1 MQDPR
6 AASARGSSARQETG
20 VTTITIA
27 ADSTPESMGRLK
39 RELKAAEAKKRA
51 MALLLIAPLAIF
63 LLLIFVVPIGALLTR
78 AAQNPEIVTALPHTV
93 SMLRGWDRKTP
104 PADAAYGALAA
115 DLTATRDGEMMGAL
129 ARRLNT
135 EIPGYRSLV
144 TKTAH
149 AMPLADD
156 AGHPLTLTPAQVH
169 AKLVELD
176 PRWDDIT
183 YWQAIAKN
191 GSAYSPFYL
200 LASLDHKQDA
210 FGHIIQTDPD
220 QQIYLAVF
228 SRTFV
233 IGAAVTIF
241 TLLLGFPL
249 AYWIS
254 TLSDRRAN
262 LVMIMVLIPFWTSIL
277 VRVAA
282 WIVILQSEGLA
293 NKALIGSGLIHDPL
307 SLLFNR
313 VGVYISMTHILLP
326 FMILP
331 LYSVMKSIPPTYQRA
346 AISLGSHPF
355 AAFWRVYVPQTYP
368 GIGAGALLVFI
379 LAIGYYI
386 TPALLGGPSD
396 QMVSYYVAYFTNVT
410 INWGMACALGGLLLA
425 ATLVLYVVYGR
436 FTRSQLSL
444 G

>member
-1 MQDPR
+1 M
-6 AASARGSSARQETG
+6 
-20 VTTITIA
+20 TIA
-27 ADSTPESMGRLK
+27 TFATSSSTQSTAALK
-39 RELKAAEAKKRA
+39 RELKAAESRKRA
-51 MALLLIAPLAIF
+51 MALLLVAPLALF
-63 LLLIFVVPIGALLTR
+63 VLLIFVVPIGALLTR
-78 AAQNPEIVTALPHTV
+78 AVQNPEIATALPKTV
-93 SMLRGWDRKTP
+93 AALSGWDRKAP
-104 PADAAYGALAA
+104 PADAAYAALAA
-115 DLTATRDGEMMGAL
+115 DMTRVADSEAMGAL

-144 TKTAH
+144 AKTAR
-149 AMPLADD
+149 AMPLKGDD
-156 AGHPLTLTPAQVH
+156 GQALSPAQQR

-176 PRWDDIT
+176 ARWGDAT

-191 GSAYSPFYL
+191 SGTYSPFYL
-200 LASLDHKQDA
+200 LAALDHKQDG
-210 FGHIIQTDPD
+210 FGSIVQADPD
-220 QQIYLAVF
+220 QSIYVAIF
-228 SRTFV
+228 GRTLV
-233 IGAAVTIF
+233 IGFAVTLF
-241 TLLLGFPL
+241 ALLLGYPL

-254 TLSDRRAN
+254 TLSERRAN
-262 LVMIMVLIPFWTSIL
+262 LVMILVLIPFWTSVL

-282 WIVILQSEGLA
+282 WIVLLQSEGLV
-293 NKALIGSGLIHDPL
+293 NKALIGSGLIAQPL
-307 SLLFNR
+307 ALLFNR

-346 AISLGSHPF
+346 AVSLGSHPF

-386 TPALLGGPSD
+386 TPALLGGPND

-425 ATLVLYVVYGR
+425 ATLVLYAIYNR
-436 FTRSQLSL
+436 FTRSNVSL

>member
-1 MQDPR
+1 
-6 AASARGSSARQETG
+6 
-20 VTTITIA
+20 
-27 ADSTPESMGRLK
+27 
-39 RELKAAEAKKRA
+39 
-51 MALLLIAPLAIF
+51 MALLLVAPLAIF

-78 AAQNPEIVTALPHTV
+78 AVQNPEIATALPHTGAV
-93 SMLRGWDRKTP
+93 LRDWDRRSP
-104 PADAAYGALAA
+104 PGDAAYAALAT
-115 DLTATRDGEMMGAL
+115 DLTAVADGEAMGAL

-144 TKTAH
+144 AKTAR
-149 AMPLADD
+149 AMPLADE
-156 AGHPLTLTPAQVH
+156 AGHALPPAQIR
-169 AKLVELD
+169 AKILEID
-176 PRWDDIT
+176 DRWGDVK

-191 GSAYSPFYL
+191 GGTYSPFYL

-210 FGHIIQTDPD
+210 FGHIVATDPE

-233 IGAAVTIF
+233 IGAVVTVCA
-241 TLLLGFPL
+241 LLLGYPL

-254 TLSDRRAN
+254 TLSERRAN
-262 LVMIMVLIPFWTSIL
+262 LVMILVLIPFWTSIL

-282 WIVILQSEGLA
+282 WIVILQNEGLV
-293 NKALIGSGLIHDPL
+293 NKALVGSGLIHDPL
-307 SLLFNR
+307 ALLFNR

-331 LYSVMKSIPPTYQRA
+331 LYSVMKSIPPSYQRA

-386 TPALLGGPSD
+386 TPALLGGPND

-425 ATLVLYVVYGR
+425 ATLVLYVIYGR
-436 FTRSQLSL
+436 FTRSQVSL

>member
-1 MQDPR
+1 M
-6 AASARGSSARQETG
+6 
-20 VTTITIA
+20 TTITIA
-27 ADSTPESMGRLK
+27 ADPAPESTNKLK

-78 AAQNPEIVTALPHTV
+78 AVQNPEIAAALPHTV
-93 SMLRGWDRKTP
+93 TALRDWDRKSAP
-104 PADAAYGALAA
+104 NDAAYAALAT
-115 DLTATRDGEMMGAL
+115 DLTAIADGEAMGAL

-144 TKTAH
+144 AKTAR
-149 AMPLADD
+149 AMPLNDD
-156 AGHPLTLTPAQVH
+156 AGHALPPAQVK
-169 AKLVELD
+169 AKILEVDE
-176 PRWDDIT
+176 RWGDAK

-191 GSAYSPFYL
+191 GSTISPFYL

-210 FGHIIQTDPD
+210 FGHIIPTDPE

-233 IGAAVTIF
+233 IGFAVTVF
-241 TLLLGFPL
+241 ALLLGYPL

-254 TLSDRRAN
+254 TLNERRAN
-262 LVMIMVLIPFWTSIL
+262 LVMILVLIPFWTSIL

-282 WIVILQSEGLA
+282 WIVILQSEGLV

-307 SLLFNR
+307 ALLFNR

-386 TPALLGGPSD
+386 TPALLGGPND

-425 ATLVLYVVYGR
+425 ATLVLYVIYGR
-436 FTRSQLSL
+436 FTRSNVSL

>member
-1 MQDPR
+1 MN
-6 AASARGSSARQETG
+6 TM
-20 VTTITIA
+20 TIA
-27 ADSTPESMGRLK
+27 SSPSTQSTAALK
-39 RELKAAEAKKRA
+39 RELKAAESRKRA
-51 MALLLIAPLAIF
+51 MALLLVAPLALF
-63 LLLIFVVPIGALLTR
+63 VLLIFVVPIGALLTR
-78 AAQNPEIVTALPHTV
+78 AVQNPEIATALPKTV
-93 SMLRGWDRKTP
+93 AALSGWDRKAP
-104 PADAAYGALAA
+104 PADAAYAALAA
-115 DLTATRDGEMMGAL
+115 DMTRVADSEAMGAL

-144 TKTAH
+144 AKTAR
-149 AMPLADD
+149 AMPLKGDD
-156 AGHPLTLTPAQVH
+156 GQALTPAQQR

-176 PRWDDIT
+176 ARWGDAA

-200 LASLDHKQDA
+200 LAALDHKQDG
-210 FGHIIQTDPD
+210 FGNIVQADPD
-220 QQIYLAVF
+220 QSIYLAIF
-228 SRTFV
+228 GRTLV
-233 IGAAVTIF
+233 IGVAVTLF
-241 TLLLGFPL
+241 ALLLGYPL

-254 TLSDRRAN
+254 TLSERRAN
-262 LVMIMVLIPFWTSIL
+262 LVMILVLIPFWTSVL

-282 WIVILQSEGLA
+282 WIVLLQSEGLV
-293 NKALIGSGLIHDPL
+293 NKALIGSGLIAQPL
-307 SLLFNR
+307 ALLFNR

-346 AISLGSHPF
+346 AVSLGSHPF

-386 TPALLGGPSD
+386 TPALLGGPND

-425 ATLVLYVVYGR
+425 ATLVLYAIYNR
-436 FTRSQLSL
+436 FTRSNVSL

>member
-1 MQDPR
+1 M
-6 AASARGSSARQETG
+6 
-20 VTTITIA
+20 TIA
-27 ADSTPESMGRLK
+27 STSSTQSTAALK
-39 RELKAAEAKKRA
+39 RELKAAESRKRA
-51 MALLLIAPLAIF
+51 MALLLVAPLALF
-63 LLLIFVVPIGALLTR
+63 VLLIFVVPIGALLTR
-78 AAQNPEIVTALPHTV
+78 AVQNPEIATALPKTV
-93 SMLRGWDRKTP
+93 AALSGWDRKAP
-104 PADAAYGALAA
+104 PADAAYAALAA
-115 DLTATRDGEMMGAL
+115 DMTRVADSEAMGAL

-144 TKTAH
+144 AKTAR
-149 AMPLADD
+149 AMPLKGDD
-156 AGHPLTLTPAQVH
+156 GQQLSPAQQR

-176 PRWDDIT
+176 ARWGDAT

-191 GSAYSPFYL
+191 GGTYSPFYL
-200 LASLDHKQDA
+200 LAALDHKQDG
-210 FGHIIQTDPD
+210 FGSIVQADPD
-220 QQIYLAVF
+220 QSIYLAIF
-228 SRTFV
+228 GRTLV
-233 IGAAVTIF
+233 IGFAVTLF
-241 TLLLGFPL
+241 ALLLGYPL

-254 TLSDRRAN
+254 TLSERRAN
-262 LVMIMVLIPFWTSIL
+262 LVMILVLIPFWTSVL

-282 WIVILQSEGLA
+282 WIVLLQSEGLV
-293 NKALIGSGLIHDPL
+293 NKALIGSGLIAQPL
-307 SLLFNR
+307 ALLFNR

-346 AISLGSHPF
+346 AVSLGSHPF

-386 TPALLGGPSD
+386 TPALLGGPND

-425 ATLVLYVVYGR
+425 ATLVLYAIYGR
-436 FTRSQLSL
+436 FTRSNVSL

>member
-1 MQDPR
+1 M
-6 AASARGSSARQETG
+6 
-20 VTTITIA
+20 TTITA
-27 ADSTPESMGRLK
+27 GAPAESLVKLK
-39 RELKAAEAKKRA
+39 RELKLGEARKRA

-63 LLLIFVVPIGALLTR
+63 LLLIFVLPIGVLLTR
-78 AAQNPEIVTALPHTV
+78 AVQNPEVITALPQTV
-93 SMLRGWDRKTP
+93 GALHAWDRKTP
-104 PADAAYGALAA
+104 PADSAYAALAA
-115 DLTATRDGEMMGAL
+115 DLTLAKESESLGGL

-135 EIPGYRSLV
+135 EIPGFRSLMS
-144 TKTAH
+144 KTTR
-149 AMPLADD
+149 AMPLVDD
-156 AGHPLTLTPAQVH
+156 TGHTLPAAQIR
-169 AKLVELD
+169 AKLLDVD
-176 PRWDDIT
+176 PRWAEVA

-200 LASLDHKQDA
+200 LASLDHRQDA
-210 FGHIIQTDPD
+210 FGHIAPTNPD
-220 QQIYLAVF
+220 QRIYLTVF
-228 SRTFV
+228 GRTFL
-233 IGAAVTIF
+233 IGAVVTF
-241 TLLLGFPL
+241 CALLLGYPL

-254 TLSDRRAN
+254 RLSERRAN
-262 LVMIMVLIPFWTSIL
+262 LVMILVLIPFWTSIL

-282 WIVILQSEGLA
+282 WIVLLQSEGLV
-293 NKALIGSGLIHDPL
+293 NKALVGSGLLQASLP
-307 SLLFNR
+307 LLFNR

-368 GIGAGALLVFI
+368 GVGAGALLVFI

-386 TPALLGGPSD
+386 TPALLGGPDD

-425 ATLVLYVVYGR
+425 ATLVLYVIYGR
-436 FTRSQLSL
+436 FTRSPANL

>member
-1 MQDPR
+1 
-6 AASARGSSARQETG
+6 

-27 ADSTPESMGRLK
+27 ADPAPESTNKLK

-51 MALLLIAPLAIF
+51 MALLLIAPLALF
-63 LLLIFVVPIGALLTR
+63 LLMIFVVPIGALLTR
-78 AAQNPEIVTALPHTV
+78 AVQNPEIATALPHTITA
-93 SMLRGWDRKTP
+93 LRDWDRKSVPT
-104 PADAAYGALAA
+104 DAAYAALAT
-115 DLTATRDGEMMGAL
+115 DLTAVADGEAMGAL

-144 TKTAH
+144 AKTAR
-149 AMPLADD
+149 AMPLNDG
-156 AGHPLTLTPAQVH
+156 AGHALPPAQVK
-169 AKLVELD
+169 AKILEVDE
-176 PRWDDIT
+176 RWGDAK

-191 GSAYSPFYL
+191 GSTISPFYL

-210 FGHIIQTDPD
+210 FGHIIPTDPE

-233 IGAAVTIF
+233 IGFAVTVF
-241 TLLLGFPL
+241 ALLLGYPL

-254 TLSDRRAN
+254 TLNERRAN
-262 LVMIMVLIPFWTSIL
+262 LVMILVLIPFWTSIL

-282 WIVILQSEGLA
+282 WIVILQSEGLV

-307 SLLFNR
+307 ALLFNR

-386 TPALLGGPSD
+386 TPALLGGPND

-425 ATLVLYVVYGR
+425 ATLVLYVIYGR
-436 FTRSQLSL
+436 FTRSNVSL

>member
-1 MQDPR
+1 M
-6 AASARGSSARQETG
+6 
-20 VTTITIA
+20 TTMTIA
-27 ADSTPESMGRLK
+27 ADPTPESTGRLK
-39 RELKAAEAKKRA
+39 RELKAAESRKRA

-78 AAQNPEIVTALPHTV
+78 AAQNPEVANALPHTLTAL
-93 SMLRGWDRKTP
+93 SAWDRKTP
-104 PADAAYGALAA
+104 PPDAAFAALAT
-115 DLTATRDGEMMGAL
+115 DLTAVADSDGMGAL
-129 ARRLNT
+129 ARRLNV

-144 TKTAH
+144 AKSAH
-149 AMPLADD
+149 AMPFADD
-156 AGHPLTLTPAQVH
+156 NSTPLQLTPAQLR
-169 AKLVELD
+169 AKFVELD
-176 PRWDDIT
+176 ERWNDIA

-191 GSAYSPFYL
+191 ASTVSPFYL

-210 FGHIIQTDPD
+210 FGRIIPTDPD
-220 QQIYLAVF
+220 QQIYLTVF
-228 SRTFV
+228 GRTFV
-233 IGAAVTIF
+233 IGAVVTLL
-241 TLLLGFPL
+241 TLLLGYPL

-254 TLSDRRAN
+254 TLSERRAN
-262 LVMIMVLIPFWTSIL
+262 LVMILVLIPFWTSIL

-282 WIVILQSEGLA
+282 WIVILQSEGLV
-293 NKALIGSGLIHDPL
+293 NRALIASGLLHDPL
-307 SLLFNR
+307 ALLFNR
-313 VGVYISMTHILLP
+313 TGVYISMTHILLP

-346 AISLGSHPF
+346 AVSLGSHPF

-386 TPALLGGPSD
+386 TPALLGGPND

-425 ATLVLYVVYGR
+425 ATLVLYVIYGR
-436 FTRSQLSL
+436 FTRSSLSL

>member
-1 MQDPR
+1 
-6 AASARGSSARQETG
+6 

-27 ADSTPESMGRLK
+27 ADPTPESSGRLK

-78 AAQNPEIVTALPHTV
+78 AVQNPEIASALPHTLHALN
-93 SMLRGWDRKTP
+93 SWDRKTTP
-104 PADAAYGALAA
+104 PDDAFVALAT
-115 DLTATRDGEMMGAL
+115 DLTAIADSDGMGAL
-129 ARRLNT
+129 ARRLNV

-144 TKTAH
+144 AKSAR
-149 AMPLADD
+149 AMPFADD
-156 AGHPLTLTPAQVH
+156 NNQPLHLSPQQTH
-169 AKLVELD
+169 AKFVELD
-176 PRWDDIT
+176 ERWNDVA

-191 GSAYSPFYL
+191 SGTLSPFYL
-200 LASLDHKQDA
+200 LAALDHKQDA
-210 FGHIIQTDPD
+210 FGRIVPTDPD
-220 QQIYLAVF
+220 QQIYLKVF

-233 IGAAVTIF
+233 IGAAVTLF
-241 TLLLGFPL
+241 TLLLGYPL

-254 TLSDRRAN
+254 TLSERRAN
-262 LVMIMVLIPFWTSIL
+262 LVMILVLIPFWTSIL

-282 WIVILQSEGLA
+282 WIVILQNEGLV
-293 NKALIGSGLIHDPL
+293 NKALIASGLLHDPL
-307 SLLFNR
+307 ALLFNR
-313 VGVYISMTHILLP
+313 TGVYISMTHILLP

-386 TPALLGGPSD
+386 TPALLGGPND

-425 ATLVLYVVYGR
+425 ATLVLYVIYGR
-436 FTRSQLSL
+436 FTRSSLSL

>member
-1 MQDPR
+1 LT
-6 AASARGSSARQETG
+6 QEKP

-27 ADSTPESMGRLK
+27 ADPAPESTNKLK

-51 MALLLIAPLAIF
+51 MALLLIAPLALF
-63 LLLIFVVPIGALLTR
+63 LLMIFVVPIGALLTR
-78 AAQNPEIVTALPHTV
+78 AVQNPEIATALPHTITA
-93 SMLRGWDRKTP
+93 LRDWDRKSVPT
-104 PADAAYGALAA
+104 DAAYAALAT
-115 DLTATRDGEMMGAL
+115 DLTAVADGEAMGAL

-144 TKTAH
+144 AKTAR
-149 AMPLADD
+149 AMPLNDD
-156 AGHPLTLTPAQVH
+156 AGHALPPAQVK
-169 AKLVELD
+169 AKILEVDE
-176 PRWDDIT
+176 RWGDAK

-191 GSAYSPFYL
+191 GSTISPFYL

-210 FGHIIQTDPD
+210 FGHIIPTDPE

-233 IGAAVTIF
+233 IGFAVTVF
-241 TLLLGFPL
+241 ALLLGYPL

-254 TLSDRRAN
+254 TLNERRAN
-262 LVMIMVLIPFWTSIL
+262 LVMILVLIPFWTSIL

-282 WIVILQSEGLA
+282 WIVILQSEGLV

-307 SLLFNR
+307 ALLFNR

-386 TPALLGGPSD
+386 TPALLGGPND

-425 ATLVLYVVYGR
+425 ATLVLYVIYGR
-436 FTRSQLSL
+436 FTRSNVSL

>member
-1 MQDPR
+1 M
-6 AASARGSSARQETG
+6 T
-20 VTTITIA
+20 TMTIT
-27 ADSTPESMGRLK
+27 ADSSPESTGRLK

-51 MALLLIAPLAIF
+51 MALLLVAPLAIF
-63 LLLIFVVPIGALLTR
+63 LLLIFVVPIAALLTR
-78 AAQNPEIVTALPHTV
+78 AVQNPEVVAALPHT
-93 SMLRGWDRKTP
+93 LKALGGWDRKTP
-104 PADAAYGALAA
+104 PADAAYAALAT
-115 DLTATRDGEMMGAL
+115 DLIAISDGDSMGAL

-144 TKTAH
+144 AKTAR
-149 AMPLADD
+149 AMPLADAD
-156 AGHPLTLTPAQVH
+156 GHPLALTPAQVH
-169 AKLVELD
+169 GKLVELD
-176 PRWDDIT
+176 PRWNDIT

-200 LASLDHKQDA
+200 LASLDHKQDG
-210 FGHIIQTDPD
+210 FGHVIATDPD
-220 QQIYLAVF
+220 QQIYLTVF
-228 SRTFV
+228 NRTFV

-241 TLLLGFPL
+241 TLLLGYPL

-254 TLSDRRAN
+254 TLSARRAN
-262 LVMIMVLIPFWTSIL
+262 LVMILVLIPFWTSIL

-282 WIVILQSEGLA
+282 WIVILQGEGLV

-307 SLLFNR
+307 ALLFNR

-386 TPALLGGPSD
+386 TPALLGGPND

-410 INWGMACALGGLLLA
+410 INWGMACALGALLLA
-425 ATLVLYVVYGR
+425 ATLVLYAVYGR